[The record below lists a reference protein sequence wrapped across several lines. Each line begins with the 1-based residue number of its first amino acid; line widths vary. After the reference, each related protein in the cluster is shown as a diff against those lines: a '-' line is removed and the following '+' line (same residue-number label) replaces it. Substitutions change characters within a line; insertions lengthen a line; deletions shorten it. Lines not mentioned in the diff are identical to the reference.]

1 MSLGSV
7 TRLCRPPALADD
19 PLPLN
24 IWAQPQ
30 PLKGRGGAKLA
41 WLKIL
46 KNSARNCTLKLSE
59 IFFTAKF
66 LINEKS
72 MFSSGGPT
80 MLLRPALPR
89 RFAHVPGNCGF
100 ANVPLPTKG
109 THRDAISGV
118 AWGNWKQL

>member
-30 PLKGRGGAKLA
+30 PLKGKGGAKLA

-72 MFSSGGPT
+72 TFSSDGPT
-80 MLLRPALPR
+80 ILLRPALPR
-89 RFAHVPGNCGF
+89 RFAHVPGRL
-100 ANVPLPTKG
+100 ALKG
-109 THRDAISGV
+109 LHLAAISGV